1 MNGPR
6 GYYVKGNKLHKDG
19 KIMYDFTYVQNVKNK
34 PNEQT
39 EQNRISLRYREKNTW
54 LPGGRRRE

>member
-6 GYYVKGNKLHKDG
+6 GYYVKGNKSHKDR
-19 KIMYDFTYVQNVKNK
+19 KIMYDFTDVQNVKNK

-39 EQNRISLRYREKNTW
+39 EENRICGAAELFDV
-54 LPGGRRRE
+54 L